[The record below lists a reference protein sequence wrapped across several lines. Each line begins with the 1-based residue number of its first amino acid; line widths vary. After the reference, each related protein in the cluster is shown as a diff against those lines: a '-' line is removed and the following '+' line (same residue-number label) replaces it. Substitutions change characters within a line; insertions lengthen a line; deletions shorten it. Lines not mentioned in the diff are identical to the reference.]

1 MNRIVHAIRTQLEQ
15 HGRWELSADAVRELL
30 GIDHATF
37 YRRLYEEAMRGNPM
51 IDVSAAT
58 ARFEQDDVGALV
70 SLLELFEGRRAE
82 LELEA
87 AGIFFSHEARFEITS
102 RFLRIA
108 GETARAHGVD
118 RRDFEAM
125 LARRGTYRKAR
136 DTYLATHFSI
146 PELIAAA
153 AREYV
158 AARGFP
164 HAGVA
169 EANVRYLLEQY
180 VDRHVLERETVLA
193 AVCVEL
199 FAIAVEQGYARSPE
213 EEWAEAE
220 RERREQEARDRAG
233 TDGHRE
239 AGGRGG
245 AGGRAGRRRAA
256 EPVVWARE
264 VMELDGMR
272 VDRAGLKA
280 QYKRLMKRYHPD
292 VNPGGLRACQ
302 RINEAYSLLLASGPD
317 SA

>member
-1 MNRIVHAIRTQLEQ
+1 MNRVVHAIHTQLEQ

-51 IDVSAAT
+51 IDVSATT

-70 SLLELFEGRRAE
+70 SLLELFEGGRAE
-82 LELEA
+82 VELEA

-102 RFLRIA
+102 RFLRIS

-125 LARRGTYRKAR
+125 LARRGSYRKAR
-136 DTYLATHFSI
+136 DTYLGTHFSM
-146 PELIAAA
+146 PELIAEA

-164 HAGVA
+164 HAAVA
-169 EANVRYLLEQY
+169 EANVRHLLERY

-199 FAIAVEQGYARSPE
+199 FAIAVERGYARSPA

-220 RERREQEARDRAG
+220 RERREQDAHDQARTG
-233 TDGHRE
+233 GG
-239 AGGRGG
+239 GGRT
-245 AGGRAGRRRAA
+245 GRRRAA
-256 EPVVWARE
+256 EPVGWARE
-264 VMELDGMR
+264 VMELDGRR
-272 VDRAGLKA
+272 VDRADLKA